1 MNKQLL
7 VFLTISGLLL
17 ACATEQKQAE
27 TQQVS
32 PVASFTGK
40 AIYQVEAISDKPHD
54 ISIFYRFNPSVI
66 EIGFGDSVVRI
77 LETGGSSGG
86 NVLIDLR
93 QTAAWQIDTI
103 DKVVYQGNY
112 SDLSDAPPALKATMP
127 DHFQPVLHSTGEQKM
142 IGNWNCTKYEVIRS
156 CFIRPGVPTTA
167 WITNDILLPGC
178 RYDVET
184 DVNMVSAPLPLYMG
198 VAEGTVVVLEY
209 ATDGLLVRYLL
220 DTVESLPTDDNFFQL
235 PTTYRFQ

>member
-40 AIYQVEAISDKPHD
+40 AIYKVEAISDKPHD

-127 DHFQPVLHSTGEQKM
+127 DHFQPVLH
-142 IGNWNCTKYEVIRS
+142 
-156 CFIRPGVPTTA
+156 
-167 WITNDILLPGC
+167 
-178 RYDVET
+178 
-184 DVNMVSAPLPLYMG
+184 
-198 VAEGTVVVLEY
+198 
-209 ATDGLLVRYLL
+209 
-220 DTVESLPTDDNFFQL
+220 
-235 PTTYRFQ
+235 